1 MTDFT
6 VNDNRPGPHHHH
18 HDRRS
23 GSILDWAIIGPA
35 IGHSFAK
42 LNPRT
47 LIRNPVMFVVET
59 VAALTAWLRTQSP
72 GHEAALSG
80 GKVLRCAVNQDFA
93 GPEAPVRPGD
103 EVAFFPPVTGG

>member
-18 HDRRS
+18 DRRS
-23 GSILDWAIIGPA
+23 GSILDWAIVGPA

-47 LIRNPVMFVVET
+47 LIRNPVMFVVEI
-59 VAALTAWLRTQSP
+59 VAALTAVLLVRDWNVQLPEKRTAEFVGRKQAMQI
-72 GHEAALSG
+72 AA
-80 GKVLRCAVNQDFA
+80 VHAAV
-93 GPEAPVRPGD
+93 
-103 EVAFFPPVTGG
+103 T